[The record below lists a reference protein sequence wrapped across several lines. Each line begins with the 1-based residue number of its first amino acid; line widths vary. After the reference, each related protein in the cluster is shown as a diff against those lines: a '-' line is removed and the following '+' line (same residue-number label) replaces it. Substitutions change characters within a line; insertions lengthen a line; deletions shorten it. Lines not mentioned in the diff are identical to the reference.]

1 MSNALVV
8 GKSNRTPGKHAAL
21 DRYLGKTAGVIS
33 RIYKDMRIFFIDC
46 TAGDGNADD
55 FDRQTSP
62 GIMIRHAEWLR
73 SKGIPV
79 QVKLFERS
87 TQNAAMLE
95 EKVNGRAE
103 IFAESSAQM
112 APIDWRENGD
122 LVFISNDP
130 NTIADWALP
139 PALLNA
145 PRLTTVFSTLGC
157 NVGGLKRLPKDQ
169 RQVWHEH
176 IRDQIGLLQP
186 WHDAMLCRLVNDAS
200 QWAYMVNSPKKWRSD
215 LEQAFRSSFDRVG
228 YKTKTHW
235 ARLDRLGFSDS
246 INQLFLTK
254 EEYHASKSV

>member
-1 MSNALVV
+1 MSIV
-8 GKSNRTPGKHAAL
+8 GKSGRTPGKHSAL
-21 DRYLGKTAGVIS
+21 DKYLGKTAGVIS
-33 RIYKDMRIFFIDC
+33 RIYSDMRIFFIDC

-55 FDRQTSP
+55 FERQTSP

-73 SKGIPV
+73 ARGI
-79 QVKLFERS
+79 QVRVMLFERS
-87 TQNAAMLE
+87 AQNAAMLE
-95 EKVNGRAE
+95 SKVGGHAE
-103 IFAESSAQM
+103 IFAESSSQM
-112 APIDWRENGD
+112 EPIEWRKDRD

-139 PALLNA
+139 PALLTA
-145 PRLTTVFSTLGC
+145 PKLTTVFSTLGC

-200 QWAYMVNSPKKWRSD
+200 QWAYMVNSPDKWRK
-215 LEQAFRSSFDRVG
+215 EIEHAFQSSFDNAG
-228 YKTKTHW
+228 YKTKTDW
-235 ARLDRLGFSDS
+235 FKLDRSGFSDS